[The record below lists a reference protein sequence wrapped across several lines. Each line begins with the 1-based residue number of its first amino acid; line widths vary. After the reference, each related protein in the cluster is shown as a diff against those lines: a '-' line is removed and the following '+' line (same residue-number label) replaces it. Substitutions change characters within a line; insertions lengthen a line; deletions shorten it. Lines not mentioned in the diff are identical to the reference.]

1 MVRLTLAMGVLGLAA
16 PAWAASER
24 APAGDGGAAL
34 ALLVLIAAVAA
45 WIGLR
50 TLVRNLRARKT
61 EKTVGGDFVE
71 YVLES
76 LVNAA
81 KLDGR
86 VNESER
92 RAIVLAMREIAGEAF
107 EAIRVDAAFE
117 RARLNK
123 DELVAYLASKAQTFT
138 RDQKAALIK
147 ALLSVFVSDGR
158 FEESEHGAL
167 IDYTEAIGFDRQGA
181 PEMLRRLSRDM
192 VRGNIT

>member
-1 MVRLTLAMGVLGLAA
+1 MVRLIVALGALGLTA
-16 PAWAASER
+16 PAWAVSER

-61 EKTVGGDFVE
+61 EKAVGGDFVE

-92 RAIVLAMREIAGEAF
+92 RAVVLAMRDIAGEAF
-107 EAIRVDAAFE
+107 EAVKVEAAFA

-123 DELVAYLASKAQTFT
+123 DELVAYLASKSRAFT
-138 RDQKAALIK
+138 RDQKAALLK
-147 ALLSVFVSDGR
+147 ALLAVFVSDGR

-167 IDYTEAIGFDRQGA
+167 IDYTAAIGFDRQSA
-181 PEMLRRLSRDM
+181 PDMLRRLSRDM